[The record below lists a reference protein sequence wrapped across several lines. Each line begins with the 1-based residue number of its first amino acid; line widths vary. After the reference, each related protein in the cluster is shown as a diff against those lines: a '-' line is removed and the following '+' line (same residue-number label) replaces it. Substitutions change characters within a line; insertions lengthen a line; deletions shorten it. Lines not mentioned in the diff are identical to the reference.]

1 MLSISLVK
9 KESTNVLKVKIEIL
23 ERAPLFNSTFC
34 LAPNR
39 ATGKSA
45 DLLKESG
52 GQGWSKATFRFLVK
66 KNNITVLV
74 NSLKQN
80 FHMFALSLKLL
91 EKDLY
96 VKGNIKLICQPTA
109 IYGLLWV
116 RVLVP

>member
-52 GQGWSKATFRFLVK
+52 GQGWSKATFVFLI

-74 NSLKQN
+74 HSSLK
-80 FHMFALSLKLL
+80 
-91 EKDLY
+91 
-96 VKGNIKLICQPTA
+96 
-109 IYGLLWV
+109 
-116 RVLVP
+116 